1 MLVVFSLFAWLQ
13 AAPAA
18 LPADHLAD
26 ARRLTASTSN
36 DERFDVLTALLKE
49 RNVPFAVEEFT
60 PDKPDPRDG
69 RARGRN
75 IVVTLGAGAE
85 DIVVGAH
92 YDAVRLKEGMLVQGA
107 VDNGGSS
114 VMLVHLA
121 AALRGERLGARV
133 RLVWFDMEESGLVG
147 SRRYVEAHKG
157 DRIRAMLNYDIN
169 AYGDTVLFSEA
180 PGGESLALRQAM
192 LETCA
197 AERADCLRFPQ
208 MPNSDDRSFGRAKIP
223 TLSVAMLPAAEAH
236 QVWLMLNAG
245 KETGLA
251 PGFATPIFSTIHTPA
266 DTIDKVDG
274 ASIARAQQLALAL
287 VRRLA
292 SDRRP

>member
-18 LPADHLAD
+18 LPADYLAD
-26 ARRLTASTSN
+26 VRRLAASTSN
-36 DERFDVLTALLKE
+36 DGRFDVLTALLEE

-92 YDAVRLKEGMLVQGA
+92 YDVVRLKEGMLGQGA

-133 RLVWFDMEESGLVG
+133 RLVWFDMEEVGLVG
-147 SRRYVEAHKG
+147 SRRYVEVHKG

-169 AYGDTVLFSEA
+169 AYGDTVMFAEP
-180 PGGESLALRQAM
+180 PGGESPALRQTM

-197 AERADCLRFPQ
+197 AERYDCLRFRE
-208 MPNSDDRSFGRAKIP
+208 MPNSDDRSFGRAGIP
-223 TLSVAMLPAAEAH
+223 TLSVAMLPAVEVH
-236 QVWLMLNAG
+236 QIWLLLNVQ
-245 KETGLA
+245 KDSGLA
-251 PGFATPIFSTIHTPA
+251 PGFAPAILRTIHTAA
-266 DTIDKVDG
+266 DSIDKVDG
-274 ASIARAQQLALAL
+274 ASVARVQQLALAL

-292 SDRRP
+292 AAR